1 MATKIIECNNS
12 WKPVKVEIE
21 FTSPEQ
27 LAVFVQLFGTH
38 QVLPILKQNPH
49 LKDEDVSQ
57 LLDQIT
63 PNAVWRNLSNIL
75 KRHYGDE

>member
-1 MATKIIECNNS
+1 MATKIIEYDNS

-38 QVLPILKQNPH
+38 QVLPILKQNPY
-49 LKDEDVSQ
+49 LNDEDVSQ
-57 LLDQIT
+57 LMDQIT
-63 PNAVWRNLSNIL
+63 PNDVWCNLSTIL